1 MEHRNKRGKRRRGL
15 AAVLGVVLLLASG
28 CGKSELL
35 IEGIGKYVGR
45 VPDITVPE
53 EVQIIG
59 LGEATHGNAELQTV
73 KKEVFQ
79 TLIEKGECRVFAL
92 EGDFGGCLKVN
103 EYIHG
108 GDGTAEEAVAEI
120 GFGLYRTEEM
130 ADFAEWLRTYNASVP
145 QEEQVSFY
153 GFDMQRYDNNKEILF
168 SYLGEVDAQAK
179 EELQDALKDMTDDTV
194 YTQSKGANR
203 KAAEMMK
210 IFLEEMQTERERY
223 IAASD
228 EKSYEIAY
236 ACGECIMQN
245 ATIQTGEVDY
255 NTARDSYMAEKVGTI
270 LKLAEDGRVL
280 ISGHN
285 GHIQKVSSNASY
297 TCMGELLASA
307 YGEAYYAIGTDFID
321 GEVNVIG
328 SSGEQTTVDIHLD
341 NALKDQIEKLDGNE
355 FYIDI
360 AKASENPKLAELLD
374 KPLAM
379 VSIGNEFSG
388 WQKISPTFYST
399 RDVPSDNYDG
409 LILFKTV
416 TPTVRKPV

>member
-1 MEHRNKRGKRRRGL
+1 MEYRNKREKRWRGF
-15 AAVLGVVLLLASG
+15 AAAFGMVMLLASG
-28 CGKSELL
+28 CGASASP
-35 IEGIGKYVGR
+35 IEGMEAYVGQ
-45 VPDITVPE
+45 VADITVPD
-53 EVQIIG
+53 EVRIIG
-59 LGEATHGNAELQTV
+59 LGEATHGNVELQTV

-79 TLIEKGECRVFAL
+79 TLIEKDECRVFAL

-108 GDGTAEEAVAEI
+108 GDGTAEEAAAEI

-130 ADFAEWLRTYNASVP
+130 ADFIEWMRAYNASVP
-145 QEEQVSFY
+145 AEKQASFY

-168 SYLGEVDAQAK
+168 AYLKGVDAQA
-179 EELQDALKDMTDDTV
+179 EEKLQDALKDMTDDTV
-194 YTQSKGANR
+194 YTQSKEVNQ
-203 KAAEMMK
+203 KAAETMK
-210 IFLEEMQTERERY
+210 TFLEEMQTERERY

-245 ATIQTGEVDY
+245 ATIQAGGVDY
-255 NTARDSYMAEKVGTI
+255 NTARDTYMAEKVGTI
-270 LKLAEDGRVL
+270 LELAEGGRVL

-307 YGEAYYAIGTDFID
+307 YGEAYYTIGTDFID

-328 SSGEQTTVDIHLD
+328 SSGEQTTVGIHLD
-341 NALKDQIEKLDGNE
+341 NALKDQIARLDGNE

-360 AKASENPKLAELLD
+360 EKASENPELAELLN
-374 KPLAM
+374 KPLAI

-388 WQKISPTFYST
+388 WQKVSTSFYST
-399 RDVPSDNYDG
+399 KDVPADNYDG

-416 TPTVRKPV
+416 TPTERK

>member
-1 MEHRNKRGKRRRGL
+1 MEHRNKREKRRRGL
-15 AAVLGVVLLLASG
+15 AAVLGVVMLLTSG
-28 CGKSELL
+28 CGASASP
-35 IEGIGKYVGR
+35 IEGMEAYVGR
-45 VPDITVPE
+45 VADITVPD

-59 LGEATHGNAELQTV
+59 LGEATHGNVELQTI

-108 GDGTAEEAVAEI
+108 GDGTAEDAAAEI

-130 ADFAEWLRTYNASVP
+130 ADFIEWLRTYNASVP
-145 QEEQVSFY
+145 AEEQASFY

-168 SYLGEVDAQAK
+168 AYLEGVDAQAG
-179 EELQDALKDMTDDTV
+179 EELEAALKNMTDDTV
-194 YTQSKGANR
+194 YTQSKEENQR
-203 KAAEMMK
+203 AAEAMK
-210 IFLEEMQTERERY
+210 TFLEEMQTARERY

-228 EKSYEIAY
+228 EKSYQIAY

-245 ATIQTGEVDY
+245 ATIQAGEVDY

-270 LKLAEDGRVL
+270 LELAEGGRVL

-307 YGEAYYAIGTDFID
+307 YGEAYYTIGTDFID

-360 AKASENPKLAELLD
+360 EKASENPELAELLN

-399 RDVPSDNYDG
+399 RDVPADNYDG

-416 TPTVRKPV
+416 TPTERK